1 MHLSENIELWIQ
13 SGNQGI
19 YGHLYFFKHH
29 PDINKRQK
37 YIAYN
42 LVHLT
47 GTKVVNDITMKTTI
61 IFHKKLGKC
70 YKL

>member
-1 MHLSENIELWIQ
+1 MKKIKFKNALIENIELCIQ

-37 YIAYN
+37 
-42 LVHLT
+42 
-47 GTKVVNDITMKTTI
+47 
-61 IFHKKLGKC
+61 
-70 YKL
+70 

>member
-19 YGHLYFFKHH
+19 YGHLYFYKYHLG
-29 PDINKRQK
+29 INKRQK
-37 YIAYN
+37 IVAYN

-47 GTKVVNDITMKTTI
+47 GAKVVNNITMKTTI
-61 IFHKKLGKC
+61 ILPKKTRQML
-70 YKL
+70 